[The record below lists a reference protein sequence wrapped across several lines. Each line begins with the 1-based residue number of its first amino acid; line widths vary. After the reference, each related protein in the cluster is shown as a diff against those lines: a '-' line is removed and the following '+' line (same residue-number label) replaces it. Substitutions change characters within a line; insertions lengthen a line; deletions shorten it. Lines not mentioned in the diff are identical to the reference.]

1 MTVIDGGL
9 FLRDAAGVYQ
19 WRMPCLPGGE
29 PGCDPDGTIGVRW
42 VDGFHFC
49 TFTDWDGHSC
59 LPENGG
65 GERRVGTAIAR
76 QIREL
81 ALDETRTSTRAP

>member
-1 MTVIDGGL
+1 FI
-9 FLRDAAGVYQ
+9 RDAEGAYQ

-29 PGCDPDGTIGVRW
+29 PGCAADGTIGVRW

-49 TFTDWDGHSC
+49 TTTQWDGHSC
-59 LPENGG
+59 VPEDQG

-76 QIREL
+76 QIPEL
-81 ALDETRTSTRAP
+81 ELGTTRTTTP